1 MAEKTPLKWKFQTG
15 DSIYSS
21 PAVVDG
27 VVYFGSRD
35 KHLYAV
41 DTKTG
46 EEKWK
51 FKTGSSIWSS
61 PAVSDGVVY
70 FGSSD
75 SYLYALD
82 AKTGEENWK
91 FKTGGG
97 VSSSPAVV
105 DGVVYFGSGDK
116 HLYALD
122 IKTGEENWKF
132 KTGDQV
138 NSSPAVVDGVV
149 YFGSYDKYLYA
160 VDIEN
165 GEEQWKFQTGDSV
178 YSPAVSDGVVYFGSR
193 DNHLYAVDINT
204 GEEKWKFMT
213 GGWVFSPSSVSEGA
227 LYVGSTDKHLYA
239 VDIKTGKEKWNWK
252 RGDNIALS
260 GLPIAFASGMVYFGS
275 DDNYGESGHLYAVD
289 AKTGKVKWLYKTGGK
304 ILSSPSVSGGIVY
317 FGSYDNHLYAV
328 DIEATLAS
336 GKEELKR
343 EEAEKEALAEAQEK
357 ADKHGITV
365 YDIRI
370 KYISDEITLEE
381 AIELQTQHL
390 KEEQKQ
396 KELEQDILLAA
407 MLKRKEVEKKR
418 KEVEKKRK
426 EEEKK
431 RQEEADKHGIPEEDI
446 RNQYISG
453 EITLEEAIEL
463 QKEEEE
469 LEQKRKEEGIEKLL
483 KRDLLYACWDADPAS
498 DIYNQSYETEVTHEQ
513 ADYIENQGLG
523 CQRLEEV
530 DPDADDYDPEETEKI
545 KIDVEDYV
553 DNDFKNDFFSRFD
566 TDELESGEISKEEI
580 EEWINSSVGRLCELF
595 RSFTIHDEDQI
606 YLQVESKEYK
616 LEDLSPDWTDDKYYL
631 DDKKME
637 YFINTS
643 MEDW

>member
-1 MAEKTPLKWKFQTG
+1 MAEEKTPLKWKFETG
-15 DSIYSS
+15 DS
-21 PAVVDG
+21 
-27 VVYFGSRD
+27 
-35 KHLYAV
+35 
-41 DTKTG
+41 
-46 EEKWK
+46 
-51 FKTGSSIWSS
+51 
-61 PAVSDGVVY
+61 
-70 FGSSD
+70 
-75 SYLYALD
+75 
-82 AKTGEENWK
+82 
-91 FKTGGG
+91 

-105 DGVVYFGSGDK
+105 DGVVYFGSYDN

-122 IKTGEENWKF
+122 TKT
-132 KTGDQV
+132 
-138 NSSPAVVDGVV
+138 
-149 YFGSYDKYLYA
+149 
-160 VDIEN
+160 
-165 GEEQWKFQTGDSV
+165 GEEQWKFETGDSV
-178 YSPAVSDGVVYFGSR
+178 FSSPAVSDGVVYFGS
-193 DNHLYAVDINT
+193 H
-204 GEEKWKFMT
+204 
-213 GGWVFSPSSVSEGA
+213 
-227 LYVGSTDKHLYA
+227 
-239 VDIKTGKEKWNWK
+239 
-252 RGDNIALS
+252 
-260 GLPIAFASGMVYFGS
+260 
-275 DDNYGESGHLYAVD
+275 DNY
-289 AKTGKVKWLYKTGGK
+289 
-304 ILSSPSVSGGIVY
+304 
-317 FGSYDNHLYAV
+317 LYAV
-328 DIEATLAS
+328 DIEAAS
-336 GKEELKR
+336 ALGKQEINRQEE
-343 EEAEKEALAEAQEK
+343 EKKALAEKQEE

-365 YDIRI
+365 EDIRT
-370 KYISDEITLEE
+370 KYISGEITLEE

-418 KEVEKKRK
+418 KE
-426 EEEKK
+426 EEKK
-431 RQEEADKHGIPEEDI
+431 RQEEADKHGITEEDI

-580 EEWINSSVGRLCELF
+580 EDWINSSVGRLCELF